1 MTITLLTQK
10 MIEMNNYRDGN
21 FQGIYSSFKSPPKK
35 VEKEEDESVSI
46 DDQD

>member
-10 MIEMNNYRDGN
+10 MIEMNNYMDGN
-21 FQGIYSSFKSPPKK
+21 FQGIYSSFKSPTKK
-35 VEKEEDESVSI
+35 VEKEEDESMSI